1 MSRTVGGGSDR
12 SRLCRLGRHGRAA
25 APARTEVAEGLDL
38 RCRATPRPR
47 WWRWSRP
54 RSCRGCRW
62 LAMVR
67 LQGQADAATGM
78 VATDAGL
85 EAASLPAGCHGRV
98 ASFAQSDL
106 GGSDA
111 PPRHLPLWESQPL
124 LAPAPPLLPC
134 SGESLLAAASTPSDA
149 AAALALRGGQG
160 CRCRT
165 GAGTLDCRTLD

>member
-1 MSRTVGGGSDR
+1 
-12 SRLCRLGRHGRAA
+12 
-25 APARTEVAEGLDL
+25 
-38 RCRATPRPR
+38 
-47 WWRWSRP
+47 
-54 RSCRGCRW
+54 
-62 LAMVR
+62 MVR

-124 LAPAPPLLPC
+124 LAPASPLLPY
-134 SGESLLAAASTPSDA
+134 SGESLLAAAATPSDA
-149 AAALALRGGQG
+149 AAALAFERRSRVSLPDRGWHSRLTHSRLTQPAAPAATTENNHGG
-160 CRCRT
+160 VLTAAKRAVT
-165 GAGTLDCRTLD
+165 VKGHALGIAAGRGRLVTAESLWR